1 MIVNMQ
7 VTLYLFL
14 YVYVYLYL
22 YYLLKYP
29 LHTLE
34 AVAALPR
41 YTSCD
46 ATLFQPLKS
55 TAHHRPHVDHS
66 DDDAH
71 DDNDDD
77 DDDDDLTLLVWS
89 NIRLF

>member
-1 MIVNMQ
+1 M
-7 VTLYLFL
+7 
-14 YVYVYLYL
+14 YLYL
-22 YYLLKYP
+22 YLYHLLKYP

-34 AVAALPR
+34 EAATALPR

-66 DDDAH
+66 DDDEH
-71 DDNDDD
+71 DDD
-77 DDDDDLTLLVWS
+77 DDEDEDDVYIMMKCMFVCHEKSSLPPGCLL
-89 NIRLF
+89 

>member
-1 MIVNMQ
+1 M
-7 VTLYLFL
+7 
-14 YVYVYLYL
+14 YVYLYL
-22 YYLLKYP
+22 YHLLKYP

-55 TAHHRPHVDHS
+55 TAHQRPHVDHS
-66 DDDAH
+66 DDDEH
-71 DDNDDD
+71 DDGEHDYDDD
-77 DDDDDLTLLVWS
+77 DEDEDDDDEHDDDLALLVWS

>member
-1 MIVNMQ
+1 M
-7 VTLYLFL
+7 
-14 YVYVYLYL
+14 
-22 YYLLKYP
+22 
-29 LHTLE
+29 E

-55 TAHHRPHVDHS
+55 TAHQRPHVDHS
-66 DDDAH
+66 DDDEH
-71 DDNDDD
+71 DDGEHDDGDEDEDDEDEDDD
-77 DDDDDLTLLVWS
+77 DEHDDDLALLVWS